1 MPNNFPDSHH
11 FLCSMIDDVHPTTWS
26 PGFDIFPLWGDHKLL
41 LIYFSLSEEQ
51 VSCICRS
58 VLKALAFLHPQGVI
72 HRDIKSDS
80 ILLTPSGQVR
90 ILLFLVFLLRY
101 SKKEIWFHKT
111 SVINTRNSNGSST
124 TSCMPLVQIVKHLIL
139 IHFYMSTFAHYEF
152 CTWGQKAAQKW
163 AISMGESFVTIIIII
178 HNS

>member
-1 MPNNFPDSHH
+1 
-11 FLCSMIDDVHPTTWS
+11 MIFIPQHDLQDLTFFVSEEIT
-26 PGFDIFPLWGDHKLL
+26 L
-41 LIYFSLSEEQ
+41 LIFFSLSEEQ

-80 ILLTPSGQVR
+80 ILLTPSGQVIII

-101 SKKEIWFHKT
+101 SNKGIWFHKT
-111 SVINTRNSNGSST
+111 CVINTRNSNGLST
-124 TSCMPLVQIVKHLIL
+124 TSCMPLFKFKLPSIWFWFIS
-139 IHFYMSTFAHYEF
+139 IETFAHQEF

-163 AISMGESFVTIIIII
+163 AISMGEICVTIIIN
-178 HNS
+178 NS